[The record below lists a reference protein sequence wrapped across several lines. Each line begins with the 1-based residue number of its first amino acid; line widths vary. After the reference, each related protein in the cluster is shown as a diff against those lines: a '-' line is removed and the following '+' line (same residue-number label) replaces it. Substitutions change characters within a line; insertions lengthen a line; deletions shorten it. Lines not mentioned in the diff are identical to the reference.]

1 MIPTSR
7 FHRFLPLAALLLS
20 YPVILI
26 AQQSPQPPASR
37 PIPLPVPAPA
47 PALQN
52 TPPPA
57 DTVIAQPAPGVA
69 VPPSVPSAPSVTT
82 IQSAPTSAPPQQAPA
97 TPREEGVSIHFPHT
111 SVAEVLSFYEQLTGK
126 RIIRD
131 SNLAGPELSIMV
143 SDLVPRK
150 DAVSLVESSLLLNGY
165 TLVPVDEKT
174 VKILGPSRPPR
185 SEGLPLYVEES
196 QLPVDGDKLV
206 SFYKPLR
213 FLSTSEAITIL
224 QGVVQPNAYGSLV
237 GVPNTG
243 AIVITDK
250 TPVIRK
256 ALALLDVVDH
266 EPTQIITEFIPLERA
281 NADKVVETLG
291 QMFGGSGGSSGGG
304 GAPPAPQ
311 GGQQGGGAVVSGG
324 GDAHLLSGKAQFVAD
339 KRTNRVLVIVKA
351 ENYKYV
357 REVIAKLDQPVEAA
371 DPLIRPLNYIAVSD
385 LFPVLVDMLKGKDDE
400 AKVSSSASNAV
411 SQNQN
416 NRNQNQNNNTGG
428 TTGGTS
434 GGGGVANTPDRLQEA
449 AAQNPPQSAT
459 VGSTSIIADSS
470 ANSLI
475 VYGPPESKAKAKQ
488 IIDLLD
494 QRPKQ
499 VYLAAV
505 IGSLRLEEG
514 IDYGASWISKIQ
526 TSGTNNLFVN
536 SLNPVA
542 NGFTNAIN
550 GGTITNALS
559 LIPGA
564 LGGLTVYGTV
574 AKGVMT
580 YAQFLETT
588 GRFRVLS
595 RPCVYTSNNKKA
607 TIFSGQNVPV
617 PGQTTY
623 SPNYGGATNAF
634 PSQTSSINYQPVV
647 LKLEVIPL
655 INDDKE
661 INLVIAQ
668 RNDKL
673 GTYNNIGGVNAPTIE
688 TQELTTT
695 VRVPNG
701 STIVLGG
708 LITDDKTS
716 DDAGIPYIDRI
727 PVLGPLFGGHTA
739 KGRKRSELVVMIQ
752 PIVVDSNESMQKAST
767 EEGGYSELG
776 RQAQNLKEKLQ
787 PTPTPIPKKKKFQL
801 FGLPKIDN
809 Y

>member
-1 MIPTSR
+1 MIPTIR
-7 FHRFLPLAALLLS
+7 FRRFLPPAALLLLWQG
-20 YPVILI
+20 ILI
-26 AQQSPQPPASR
+26 AQQPAPVGR
-37 PIPLPVPAPA
+37 PIPLPAPPLPAVTTPAPA
-47 PALQN
+47 
-52 TPPPA
+52 A
-57 DTVIAQPAPGVA
+57 DTTVIAAPPATGVSVPA
-69 VPPSVPSAPSVTT
+69 SVPSSIPIQTSQQQPPSV
-82 IQSAPTSAPPQQAPA
+82 
-97 TPREEGVSIHFPHT
+97 PREEGVSLHFPHT
-111 SVAEVLSFYEQLTGK
+111 SVAEVLLSYEQLTGK

-150 DAVSLVESSLLLNGY
+150 DAVSLIESSLLLNGY

-196 QLPVDGDKLV
+196 QLPADGDKLV

-213 FLSTSEAITIL
+213 FLSTTEAITIL

-256 ALALLDVVDH
+256 AIALLDVVDH

-281 NADKVVETLG
+281 SADKVVETLG
-291 QMFGGSGGSSGGG
+291 QMFGGSTGSAGGG
-304 GAPPAPQ
+304 GAPPPQ
-311 GGQQGGGAVVSGG
+311 GGQQGGPAVVSGG

-371 DPLIRPLNYIAVSD
+371 DPLIRPLNFISVSD

-400 AKVSSSASNAV
+400 AKVSSSSSNAV

-416 NRNQNQNNNTGG
+416 NRTQNQNNATGG
-428 TTGGTS
+428 TTGS
-434 GGGGVANTPDRLQEA
+434 SAGGGGVANTPDRLQEA

-459 VGSTSIIADSS
+459 IGSTSIIADSS
-470 ANSLI
+470 ANSII
-475 VYGPPESKAKAKQ
+475 VYGPPENKSKAKQ

-499 VYLAAV
+499 VYLACV
-505 IGSLRLEEG
+505 IGQLRLQEG
-514 IDYGASWISKIQ
+514 IDYGASWIAKIP

-536 SLNPVA
+536 ALSPT
-542 NGFTNAIN
+542 NGFGNIINSVTN
-550 GGTITNALS
+550 GTAITNALG

-574 AKGVMT
+574 AKGVLT

-607 TIFSGQNVPV
+607 TIFSGQNVPI
-617 PGQTTY
+617 PGTSTY
-623 SPNYGGATNAF
+623 NTVGAVGTN
-634 PSQTSSINYQPVV
+634 SLNNVTSTVQYQPVV

-661 INLVIAQ
+661 VNLVIAQ

-673 GTYNNIGGVNAPTIE
+673 GTYNNVGGNQVPTIE

-708 LITDDKTS
+708 LITDDKNS
-716 DDAGIPYIDRI
+716 DDTGIPYVDKI
-727 PVLGPLFGGHTA
+727 PILGPLLGGHTN
-739 KGRKRSELVVMIQ
+739 KQRTRSELVVMIQ

-776 RQAQNLKEKLQ
+776 RQVQNLKEKLQ

-801 FGLPKIDN
+801 FGLPKINN